1 MSCNTSPIGRV
12 LPQPRLSNGSM
23 TELELTV
30 WFRWITLAQQGYPRE
45 KWARWAVEKFPGGLL
60 ADKARRMLADCE
72 ARSSAV

>member
-1 MSCNTSPIGRV
+1 
-12 LPQPRLSNGSM
+12 M

-72 ARSSAV
+72 AHPSAV